1 MKKSSPSKKFNT
13 PITNYQFPIFSVSHM
28 STLILRR
35 LSPNDF
41 PRLRQFWIEHW
52 GGEEM
57 ISRGNVYRPEQLEGF
72 VVEDEDEWIGLLT
85 FFITDGECEV
95 TSLDSLRE
103 GQGIGS
109 TLVDQVMEEARAR
122 GCKRLFLITTND
134 NLRALGFYQK
144 RGFKIVMVY
153 CGAVNESRKRK
164 PGIPLIGMNGIPLR
178 DEIEL
183 EILLKV

>member
-1 MKKSSPSKKFNT
+1 MT
-13 PITNYQFPIFSVSHM
+13 EVD
-28 STLILRR
+28 L
-35 LSPNDF
+35 

-57 ISRGNVYRPEQLEGF
+57 ITRGKVYRPEQLEGF
-72 VVEDEDEWIGLLT
+72 MMEDGEEWIGLLT
-85 FFITDGECEV
+85 FVIENSECEV

-109 TLVDQVMEEARAR
+109 MLIDKALKEARAR

-134 NLRALGFYQK
+134 NLHALGFYQK
-144 RGFKIVMVY
+144 RGFELVTIY
-153 CGAVNESRKRK
+153 RGAVNESRKIK
-164 PGIPLIGMNGIPLR
+164 PGIPLVGMNGIPLR

-183 EILLKV
+183 ETRLKV